1 MSVGYLLYRRGN
13 LVLGELGG
21 VGELCSWSSAF
32 EQLEVGS
39 ILFYCNLLVY
49 RELLIHIVE

>member
-1 MSVGYLLYRRGN
+1 MSVGYLVYRRGN

-21 VGELCSWSSAF
+21 VGELCSCSSAF

-49 RELLIHIVE
+49 RELLVHIVE